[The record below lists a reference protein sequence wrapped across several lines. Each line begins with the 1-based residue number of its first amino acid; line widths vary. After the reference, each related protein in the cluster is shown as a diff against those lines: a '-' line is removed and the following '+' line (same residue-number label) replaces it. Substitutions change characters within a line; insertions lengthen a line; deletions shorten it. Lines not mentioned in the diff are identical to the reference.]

1 MNFISHTERD
11 QLKTIKHVVFKNDSN
26 YNTIIKLVDKLC
38 QDSLYNYK
46 YGTNWIE
53 KYITNY
59 RINKLNKLI
68 TQKYKT
74 VVF

>member
-11 QLKTIKHVVFKNDSN
+11 QLTTIKHVVFKNDSN
-26 YNTIIKLVDKLC
+26 YNTIIKLVDKLYN
-38 QDSLYNYK
+38 DSLYTYK
-46 YGTNWIE
+46 YGSGWFD

-68 TQKYKT
+68 TQKYKI